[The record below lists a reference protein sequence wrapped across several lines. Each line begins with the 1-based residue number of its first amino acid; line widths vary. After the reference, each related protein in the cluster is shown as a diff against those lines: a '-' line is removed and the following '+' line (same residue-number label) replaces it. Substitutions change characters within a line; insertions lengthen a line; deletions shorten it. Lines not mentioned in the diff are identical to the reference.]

1 MRKFIN
7 TKNIIIGGSILGIII
22 VGIILYI
29 IFRPQESKELNP
41 IDQGLLPIRIIQL
54 REGKEQDINFTELS
68 AALIANALISEKQ
81 FDKQVQEDI
90 QNLGID
96 RIDLPPMPTDQIKLI
111 ENPSNPQEAI
121 EKYLKDVYTI
131 FKDNTIQLDVNQLT
145 EEALEGKTQ
154 NIQSLLKTNTSLYR
168 ALFTIEVP
176 SEALKLHKSYI
187 RIAQIQNSF
196 LLGLLNATED
206 PMRLDINSKITLS
219 LLQQIDVPM
228 KEELQKLRQKYNLI
242 YQKQS

>member
-29 IFRPQESKELNP
+29 IFRPQESEELNP
-41 IDQGLLPIRIIQL
+41 IDQGLLPIRIIQI

-96 RIDLPPMPTDQIKLI
+96 RIDLPPMPTDQIKTI

-121 EKYLKDVYTI
+121 EKYLKDVYTV

-168 ALFTIEVP
+168 TLFTIEVP
-176 SEALKLHKSYI
+176 SEALTLHKSYI